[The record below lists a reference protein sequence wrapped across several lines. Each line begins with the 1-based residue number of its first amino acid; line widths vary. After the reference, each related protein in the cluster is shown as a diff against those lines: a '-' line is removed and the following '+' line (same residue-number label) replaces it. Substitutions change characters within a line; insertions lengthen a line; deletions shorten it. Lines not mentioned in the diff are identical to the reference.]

1 SVAGNDHE
9 MLPVDPQFLLDSI
22 CNRFREVSRNADQ
35 FNGDQNPFGSLGI
48 FQGKGSSKNGLIYS
62 FGGLVPA
69 SIPGKID
76 RICRSDVTL
85 GRARAEALPGS
96 AVRKQEDGQQEAQR
110 PHQDALEL
118 HDRWFHNAF
127 RGTGLPYTS
136 IQSTL
141 EHARLLPPVNRS
153 VQPISSTL
161 LTSGFTSHS
170 PSTILSMSSRRQ

>member
-1 SVAGNDHE
+1 

-35 FNGDQNPFGSLGI
+35 FNRDQNPFGSLGI

-69 SIPGKID
+69 SIPGEID
-76 RICRSDVTL
+76 RICRGDVTL
-85 GRARAEALPGS
+85 GRARAEALPRS
-96 AVRKQEDGQQEAQR
+96 PTRKQQYAQQEAHR
-110 PHQDALEL
+110 PHQDSLEL
-118 HDRWFHNAF
+118 HDRWSFHKGL

-141 EHARLLPPVNRS
+141 EHARLLPPVIRS

-161 LTSGFTSHS
+161 LRSAFISHS